1 MVHIINGE
9 IVADDDPRVRARQQ
23 PQQSQQPHSRFGS
36 VHGGGPAGAAPPTA
50 GAAPPGAGA
59 SPLQGLARQVG
70 LEGSVTIPA
79 VLGMAARPVQKIH
92 LAVGALLTV
101 LFGWRALVFLAFAY
115 FLSTQQPGAAT
126 RAPPAPRHT

>member
-9 IVADDDPRVRARQQ
+9 IVQDDDPRVRARLQ
-23 PQQSQQPHSRFGS
+23 PQQNQPQRRFGS
-36 VHGGGPAGAAPPTA
+36 VHGGADGAAATPAA
-50 GAAPPGAGA
+50 GEAPPGAGA

-79 VLGMAARPVQKIH
+79 VLGLPARPVQKIH
-92 LAVGALLTV
+92 LAVAALLTV

-115 FLSTQQPGAAT
+115 YLSTQQQGAAG
-126 RAPPAPRHT
+126 AGAPAPRHT